1 MLAGGGRDWGRGMP
15 LLPLLT
21 LTLGVFAIGTTEF
34 VIQGLLPEVAAD
46 LGVTIPD
53 AGLLVSGY
61 ALGVSIGGPIV
72 AIATNNLRRKTTLLL
87 LLGVFVI
94 GQTLCALAPNYA
106 IMMIARV
113 IASLCHGA
121 FMGVGSV
128 VAVGVVREDR
138 RASAVALMWAGGAA
152 ANILGVPAGT
162 ALGHA
167 FGWRATFW
175 AIAAL
180 GTAAIAAV
188 AIFLP
193 DAGRGAQTRF
203 AAEFRVLARPPVL
216 QAIGLGV
223 FACAAMFSV
232 FTYIAPLL
240 LEVTAISPGALPFY
254 LLVFGLGG
262 VIGMQVGGR
271 FGDRAIMAS
280 LIGAAAACVLVYLV
294 LLAAL
299 QSPTA
304 ALVMMFVWGFIF
316 YFPAGAIVLRVVD
329 AAREAPVLASTMIQ
343 SGFNLGNALGPFIGG
358 AALSAGLSYALLP
371 LCGAA
376 LALACLAIALWS
388 AAHDRRGTLA
398 EA

>member
-1 MLAGGGRDWGRGMP
+1 MP

-304 ALVMMFVWGFIF
+304 A
-316 YFPAGAIVLRVVD
+316 GAIVLRVVD